1 MVIVFG
7 IKDVTKTL
15 LVGFPAAHC
24 WSMLILAV
32 VLNEISDLGLTVFC
46 VQS

>member
-1 MVIVFG
+1 MLFS
-7 IKDVTKTL
+7 IKDMV
-15 LVGFPAAHC
+15 LVGFPAVLY

-32 VLNEISDLGLTVFC
+32 VLNGMSDLGLTVFC